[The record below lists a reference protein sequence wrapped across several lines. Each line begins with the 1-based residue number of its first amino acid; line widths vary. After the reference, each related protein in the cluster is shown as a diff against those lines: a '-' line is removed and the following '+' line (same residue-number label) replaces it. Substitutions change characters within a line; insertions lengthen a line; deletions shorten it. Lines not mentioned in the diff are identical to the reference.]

1 MFGRIVLVLLL
12 VFIASTCG
20 MMAIVFGSKQTPESL
35 EKINKDQED
44 PTTLP
49 GCLTLVCILSF
60 GALVLLGLMWFVY
73 GFLGANP
80 KDTPSLPWTVS
91 RSRQA

>member
-20 MMAIVFGSKQTPESL
+20 IMAIAFGSKQTPESL

-73 GFLGANP
+73 GFLGAEP
-80 KDTPSLPWTVS
+80 KGAASLPWAVP
-91 RSRQA
+91 R

>member
-1 MFGRIVLVLLL
+1 MGVFGRIVLVLLL

-20 MMAIVFGSKQTPESL
+20 IMAIAFGSRQTPEAL
-35 EKINKDQED
+35 EKINRDQGD

-49 GCLTLVCILSF
+49 GCLTVVSILSF
-60 GALVLLGLMWFVY
+60 GALLLLGIMWFVY

-80 KDTPSLPWTVS
+80 KDTPSLPWMVS
-91 RSRQA
+91 RSR